1 MEATIG
7 VEPTIESGGP
17 TSKASPLKV
26 NPSTNTS
33 RLFSSYDPKTLAVYL
48 HTVCSDDGRILS
60 ESRKVQYGDGGHIPG
75 AFGVVH
81 QDAVLLSDLAY
92 NNINYSRSSA
102 TEEQVKLATDLR
114 QHRRGFPALLDVE
127 PGERGPKIVWRRQA
141 VCVDPTYHLDEILQ
155 CPLDGPTSALARLEQ
170 RWRG

>member
-33 RLFSSYDPKTLAVYL
+33 RVFSSYDSKTLAVYL
-48 HTVCSDDGRILS
+48 HTVCSDDAFDVWGRYVFLRYL
-60 ESRKVQYGDGGHIPG
+60 EDVTN
-75 AFGVVH
+75 
-81 QDAVLLSDLAY
+81 AVLLSDLAY
-92 NNINYSRSSA
+92 NNINCSRSSA

-114 QHRRGFPALLDVE
+114 QQRRGFPVRLGVE
-127 PGERGPKIVWRRQA
+127 PGERGQKIIWRRQA

-155 CPLDGPTSALARLEQ
+155 CPLDGPASALSRLEQ
-170 RWRG
+170 RWRA

>member
-1 MEATIG
+1 MAA
-7 VEPTIESGGP
+7 P
-17 TSKASPLKV
+17 
-26 NPSTNTS
+26 
-33 RLFSSYDPKTLAVYL
+33 FSSTFKSSPTPGFERGKQTARLGRQEPEVYNPAHSKDGIAIANVAL
-48 HTVCSDDGRILS
+48 RDICDDQTRQDLQVRMDQR
-60 ESRKVQYGDGGHIPG
+60 EWKQ
-75 AFGVVH
+75 FGVVH

-92 NNINYSRSSA
+92 NNIKYSRSSA

-155 CPLDGPTSALARLEQ
+155 CPLDGPPSALARLEQ